1 MYIVILVDVVN
12 IKLLLS
18 IQLILK
24 NPKPFSGAKTDDQNL
39 HWGEVT
45 WLNGSQLAS
54 LPWCYLILRWELL
67 ILGNKFVG
75 GLIS

>member
-1 MYIVILVDVVN
+1 MYIVIPVDVVN

-39 HWGEVT
+39 DWGEVT

-54 LPWCYLILRWELL
+54 LPWCYLILWWELL

>member
-1 MYIVILVDVVN
+1 MYTVIPVGVVN

-18 IQLILK
+18 IQLILR
-24 NPKPFSGAKTDDQNL
+24 NPKPFLGAKTDDQNL
-39 HWGEVT
+39 DWGEVT
-45 WLNGSQLAS
+45 RVNGSQLAGP
-54 LPWCYLILRWELL
+54 PWCYLILWWELL